1 MKVKNILIAVI
12 LFVTMP
18 LYGIDSNKAQ
28 FEKGV
33 EAYSAGDYQSA
44 LDLWLSIYKT
54 GYNSFELDYN
64 IGNAYFKLND
74 VPGAILFY
82 ERAALLNPTNDDVNY
97 NLQIAQTRTVDK
109 FEEIP
114 QLFIKR
120 WLDVFSLFFSSNTWA
135 ILSLLSFII
144 CLVCVV
150 LYFFSSKYKLK
161 KAGFWI
167 AVVLLLFS
175 IISLSNSI
183 RNKNLIHHSDA
194 AIIFSSQ
201 VNGKSSPDA
210 SGTDLFL
217 LHEGT
222 KVYITDKVGEW
233 YEIRLSDGNKGWIQ
247 SNSLEII

>member
-1 MKVKNILIAVI
+1 MNVKKILIAVV
-12 LFVTMP
+12 LFIALP
-18 LYGIDSNKAQ
+18 LYGSDLNNTQ

-44 LDLWLSIYKT
+44 LELWLSIYKT

-135 ILSLLSFII
+135 ILSL
-144 CLVCVV
+144 
-150 LYFFSSKYKLK
+150 
-161 KAGFWI
+161 
-167 AVVLLLFS
+167 
-175 IISLSNSI
+175 
-183 RNKNLIHHSDA
+183 
-194 AIIFSSQ
+194 
-201 VNGKSSPDA
+201 
-210 SGTDLFL
+210 
-217 LHEGT
+217 
-222 KVYITDKVGEW
+222 
-233 YEIRLSDGNKGWIQ
+233 
-247 SNSLEII
+247 

>member
-1 MKVKNILIAVI
+1 MNVKKLFIAVV
-12 LFVTMP
+12 LFIALP
-18 LYGIDSNKAQ
+18 LYGSDLNKAQ

-54 GYNSFELDYN
+54 GYSSFELDYN

-97 NLQIAQTRTVDK
+97 NLQIAQMRTVDK

-120 WLDVFSLFFSSNTWA
+120 WLDVFALFLSSNTWA
-135 ILSLLSFII
+135 VLSMLSFII

-150 LYFFSSKYKLK
+150 LFFFSSKYKLK

-167 AVVLLLFS
+167 ALALLLFS
-175 IISLSNSI
+175 IIALSNSI
-183 RNKNLIHHSDA
+183 RNKNLIHHSNS

-222 KVYITDKVGEW
+222 KVYIIDKVGEW
-233 YEIRLSDGNKGWIQ
+233 YEIRLSDGNKGWVQ
-247 SNSLEII
+247 SNHLEII